1 MSNFESA
8 PQQENTELW
17 EKFAKDLSDSDVS
30 EKPEFEN
37 NVKVEEEKNP
47 ENQNFF
53 AGNVIFS
60 DIDATIT
67 DNSGKISERAVKS
80 IKDFVKQG
88 GNFVPVTGRARFE
101 SVKSLMETLDLPLI
115 VMDNGAEIF
124 NRHGERIFGSEL
136 SQDEVES
143 VFEIADKH
151 GLTWMQHKKDP
162 ETGKEHLY
170 SNFTEESER
179 AMLDAGIVDT
189 VHNEE
194 GRIGLQAK
202 SASTDEVTGIPGQN
216 YKIQMMSPDFEA
228 VRAAY
233 EELQAKDIPCFL
245 NMQSPKT
252 GEYHWVEAIRG
263 TKTSGIQNA
272 IDRFLPDDIKNIIT
286 LGDGGNDI
294 PMLTGDFHD
303 KNGQPIPNKSIAVGN
318 ASEKV
323 KDVTSRSLQS
333 SYNTLQ
339 KSTIDGERH
348 GLAPEIV
355 IRALKLNILRQNAA
369 KASMEKSDSDL
380 ETEKTV

>member
-17 EKFAKDLSDSDVS
+17 EKFAKDLSDSDVV

-37 NVKVEEEKNP
+37 NAKVEEEKNP

-124 NRHGERIFGSEL
+124 NRHGERVFGSEL

-151 GLTWMQHKKDP
+151 GLTWM
-162 ETGKEHLY
+162 
-170 SNFTEESER
+170 
-179 AMLDAGIVDT
+179 
-189 VHNEE
+189 
-194 GRIGLQAK
+194 
-202 SASTDEVTGIPGQN
+202 
-216 YKIQMMSPDFEA
+216 
-228 VRAAY
+228 
-233 EELQAKDIPCFL
+233 
-245 NMQSPKT
+245 
-252 GEYHWVEAIRG
+252 
-263 TKTSGIQNA
+263 
-272 IDRFLPDDIKNIIT
+272 
-286 LGDGGNDI
+286 
-294 PMLTGDFHD
+294 
-303 KNGQPIPNKSIAVGN
+303 
-318 ASEKV
+318 
-323 KDVTSRSLQS
+323 
-333 SYNTLQ
+333 
-339 KSTIDGERH
+339 
-348 GLAPEIV
+348 
-355 IRALKLNILRQNAA
+355 
-369 KASMEKSDSDL
+369 
-380 ETEKTV
+380 